1 MDRLPSYMTPM
12 KSGQKLH
19 RAVDLCS
26 IIYGSEKGQ
35 NNEKGNKHWKI
46 YHCFFLN
53 KTVVAYFS
61 DS

>member
-46 YHCFFLN
+46 YH
-53 KTVVAYFS
+53 
-61 DS
+61 